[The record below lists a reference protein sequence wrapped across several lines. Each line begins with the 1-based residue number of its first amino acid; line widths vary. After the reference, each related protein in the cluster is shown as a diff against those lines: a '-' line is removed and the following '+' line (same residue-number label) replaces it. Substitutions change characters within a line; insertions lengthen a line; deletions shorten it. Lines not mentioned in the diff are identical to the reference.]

1 MRTPPL
7 EEEEV
12 ARERLEALFRRHH
25 AAVARY
31 ARRRTEAGLADDVV
45 AETFLVAWRRLDD
58 VPDDALP
65 WLLGV
70 ARHALAG
77 QRRTAGRRSALV
89 RRLAAAAP
97 PPPAAGTEPEDVVT
111 QALAR
116 LRPGDREAITLV
128 AWDGLTPAQAAAA
141 LGLPGVAFRVR
152 LHRAKARLRRELQHD
167 PRVQPAMTP
176 VPGLDEAEW

>member
-1 MRTPPL
+1 MDPTRTQRF
-7 EEEEV
+7 EEMFTE
-12 ARERLEALFRRHH
+12 HY
-25 AAVARY
+25 AAVRGY
-31 ARRRTEAGLADDVV
+31 ALRRTSADAAQDTV

-58 VPDDALP
+58 VPEDALP

-70 ARHALAG
+70 ARRALAG

-89 RRLAAAAP
+89 RRLAAAAL
-97 PPPAAGTEPEDVVT
+97 PAPAPGAEPDDVVT

-152 LHRAKARLRRELQHD
+152 LHRAKARLHRELQHD
-167 PRVQPAMTP
+167 PRVHPAMTP
-176 VPGLDEAEW
+176 VP